1 MNTVE
6 EIEFYSDDEHDS
18 QQEQDS
24 QEPPRK
30 KRRTR
35 SPAWNF
41 FTRGNNTATCHI
53 CNIVLPTINTTVL
66 RRHLD
71 SFHKDA
77 NNTTEITILSLEE
90 RILNWVIF
98 SLVPL
103 HCIDNDSFQALFS
116 EPVVSRRTMKIR
128 IEQKFEQAKQRLI
141 KFLGQSLSNVSF
153 TTDLW
158 SSNYKDYAGVTI
170 HFKDVNYQ
178 LHHSVIAVR
187 RVLSHRGK
195 EIAEVFVNVW
205 DEFKVANKIGHITTD
220 NQSNN
225 DTFCEE
231 LEIY

>member
-6 EIEFYSDDEHDS
+6 EIEFYADDEQDS

-53 CNIVLPTINTTVL
+53 CKIGLPTINTTVL

-77 NNTTEITILSLEE
+77 NNPTEITILSLEE

-98 SLVPL
+98 SLF
-103 HCIDNDSFQALFS
+103 IFIYLFL
-116 EPVVSRRTMKIR
+116 T
-128 IEQKFEQAKQRLI
+128 
-141 KFLGQSLSNVSF
+141 
-153 TTDLW
+153 
-158 SSNYKDYAGVTI
+158 
-170 HFKDVNYQ
+170 
-178 LHHSVIAVR
+178 
-187 RVLSHRGK
+187 
-195 EIAEVFVNVW
+195 
-205 DEFKVANKIGHITTD
+205 
-220 NQSNN
+220 
-225 DTFCEE
+225 
-231 LEIY
+231 